1 MFIKCLDGTSYININ
16 QVFGLF
22 VDTDSENVANPHY
35 YIKAGINADC
45 SVRYLLEVFDSKAE
59 AEAALEGVVANLNR
73 KDQPVQNVVTTGEC
87 TIHKKLHQTKDEII
101 AAARVGKYVPPH
113 KLKPTQL
120 LAGQLH
126 DLVNDFASS
135 GDTDYLLRANAYI
148 RSYLEQEAK
157 NE

>member
-1 MFIKCLDGTSYININ
+1 MFIKCLDGTSYINTN

-22 VDTDSENVANPHY
+22 VDTDSEANPHY
-35 YIKAGINADC
+35 YIKACTDADC

-73 KDQPVQNVVTTGEC
+73 KDQPVQ
-87 TIHKKLHQTKDEII
+87 
-101 AAARVGKYVPPH
+101 YVAPH

>member
-1 MFIKCLDGTSYININ
+1 MFIKCLDGTSYINTN

-22 VDTDSENVANPHY
+22 VDADSENVANPHY
-35 YIKAGINADC
+35 YIKASIDADC

-73 KDQPVQNVVTTGEC
+73 KDQPVQNVV
-87 TIHKKLHQTKDEII
+87 DS
-101 AAARVGKYVPPH
+101 A
-113 KLKPTQL
+113 TQL

-135 GDTDYLLRANAYI
+135 GDTDYLLRVNAYI